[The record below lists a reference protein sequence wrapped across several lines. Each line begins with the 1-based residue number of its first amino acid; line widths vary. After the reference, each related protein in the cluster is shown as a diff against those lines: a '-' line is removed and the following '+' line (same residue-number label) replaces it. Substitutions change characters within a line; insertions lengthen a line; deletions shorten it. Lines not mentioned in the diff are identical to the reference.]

1 MLGRSVV
8 AAVAE
13 EGAREEIEDDDGE
26 GYDSLEEDI
35 GFQGEEKV
43 EEEEEEEE
51 EMGAAPVKAKQR
63 AVRRTFRLLGNKEK
77 KELRA
82 YAHQLGDDICVH
94 QVRNYFSNLTRKID
108 LLLLLLLLLQLWLM
122 DT

>member
-1 MLGRSVV
+1 VLRRSVV

-26 GYDSLEEDI
+26 GYDSLEEDN

-43 EEEEEEEE
+43 EEEEEE
-51 EMGAAPVKAKQR
+51 EMGAAPVKAKQS
-63 AVRRTFRLLGNKEK
+63 AVRRTLRLLGNKEK

-82 YAHQLGDDICVH
+82 YAHQLGTTFVC
-94 QVRNYFSNLTRKID
+94 TRSEITFPISQEK
-108 LLLLLLLLLQLWLM
+108 
-122 DT
+122 

>member
-1 MLGRSVV
+1 VLRRSVV
-8 AAVAE
+8 AAVTE

-43 EEEEEEEE
+43 EEEEEEE
-51 EMGAAPVKAKQR
+51 MGAAPVKAKQS

-77 KELRA
+77 KSFV
-82 YAHQLGDDICVH
+82 YMPI
-94 QVRNYFSNLTRKID
+94 N
-108 LLLLLLLLLQLWLM
+108 
-122 DT
+122 

>member
-1 MLGRSVV
+1 VLRRSVV

-13 EGAREEIEDDDGE
+13 EGAREEIEVDDGE

-43 EEEEEEEE
+43 EEEEE
-51 EMGAAPVKAKQR
+51 MGAAPVKAKQS

-94 QVRNYFSNLTRKID
+94 QVRNYFSNLTEKIH
-108 LLLLLLLLLQLWLM
+108 LLFSFSFG
-122 DT
+122 